1 MQSDW
6 LTLRTQAMLVAP
18 NSPHTSRTGDHGC
31 FPQPHAPGQS
41 PGCWSKELAGA
52 GKQEHVGV
60 WSKSLPELAMVAL
73 PSTRERETSGSIC

>member
-6 LTLRTQAMLVAP
+6 LTPRTQAMLIALD
-18 NSPHTSRTGDHGC
+18 SPHTSRIGDHCC

-41 PGCWSKELAGA
+41 LGCWRKELAGA
-52 GKQEHVGV
+52 GKQEHVGA
-60 WSKSLPELAMVAL
+60 WSKSLPELATVAL